1 MSKLSDAASIRTL
14 VLTGHDFPVLQ
25 IPADFPESI
34 TTLVFDSENYGCM
47 TNIDCNI
54 EDIAFEDNAAPSLK
68 TLVFQSDY

>member
-34 TTLVFDSENYGCM
+34 TTLVFDSKNYDYM

-54 EDIAFEDNAAPSLK
+54 EDIAFEENAAPSLK